1 METNIQQKEKL
12 VIICAPSGAGK
23 TTIAKHLLQRFE
35 NFAFSVSATTRSIRP
50 SEKDGVDYYFMT
62 IDQFKQ
68 KIANDEFAEFE
79 ENYDNGNF
87 YGTLK
92 SEIKRLHDLNKVIL
106 FDVDVRGARS
116 LKKIFGE
123 HSLVI
128 FVKAPIY
135 VLEERLRNRHT
146 ETEETIQKR
155 LAAAPKELEFQDEAD
170 VVIENIV
177 LDKAII
183 DAENAVFNFM
193 DTSL

>member
-1 METNIQQKEKL
+1 METNIQPQEKL
-12 VIICAPSGAGK
+12 IIVCAPSGAGK
-23 TTIAKHLLQRFE
+23 TTIAKHLLNRFT
-35 NFAFSVSATTRSIRP
+35 NFAFSVSATTRPIRP
-50 SEKDGVDYYFMT
+50 NENDGVDYYFLT
-62 IDQFKQ
+62 IDEFKQ
-68 KIANDEFAEFE
+68 KISNDEFAEFE
-79 ENYDNGNF
+79 ENYSSGNF

-92 SEIKRLHDLNKVIL
+92 SEIRRLHDLNKVIL

-116 LKKIFGE
+116 LKKLFGD
-123 HSLVI
+123 HALVI
-128 FVKAPIY
+128 FVKAPIS

-177 LDKAII
+177 LEKAII
-183 DAENAVFNFM
+183 DTENAVFHFM